1 LGFGLSGH
9 SALNLFLKKTLNVV
23 SYSNSIE
30 HIYSFFKSDACFFI
44 FIHNMND
51 IEKVKKFLYRIY
63 SQPVLFLTRDPIERL
78 KNGVNHGWY
87 AHPHQNIF
95 DTYIIKE
102 CKIDVILDRVRY
114 TNIKDYK
121 VLFNNLQFWIN
132 SASFN
137 YTTIR
142 NCIDTQIFY
151 LDMKDIMPNKAFNTI
166 KKLSKILNFN
176 PPKEENKDFYE
187 EIKSSHFRYI
197 LPIILIYNDI
207 KFYVTL
213 KNEKENNYI
222 DVEKYFNFS
231 NEIKKYICFSVSPL
245 DEVKLLNFI
254 NDKYLNDFFNN
265 FLSILN
271 KKFIYIKKSKI
282 TTNGILWCLKK
293 NSELKKI
300 LKKILDE
307 ELIHIKQ
314 HRPDIVASWKYYQ
327 EFEKMCK
334 ELDEIN

>member
-1 LGFGLSGH
+1 GFGLSGH

-121 VLFNNLQFWIN
+121 
-132 SASFN
+132 
-137 YTTIR
+137 
-142 NCIDTQIFY
+142 
-151 LDMKDIMPNKAFNTI
+151 
-166 KKLSKILNFN
+166 
-176 PPKEENKDFYE
+176 
-187 EIKSSHFRYI
+187 
-197 LPIILIYNDI
+197 
-207 KFYVTL
+207 
-213 KNEKENNYI
+213 
-222 DVEKYFNFS
+222 
-231 NEIKKYICFSVSPL
+231 
-245 DEVKLLNFI
+245 
-254 NDKYLNDFFNN
+254 
-265 FLSILN
+265 
-271 KKFIYIKKSKI
+271 
-282 TTNGILWCLKK
+282 
-293 NSELKKI
+293 
-300 LKKILDE
+300 
-307 ELIHIKQ
+307 
-314 HRPDIVASWKYYQ
+314 
-327 EFEKMCK
+327 
-334 ELDEIN
+334 